1 VIRRAFEALRSVFAA
16 PVHHSEHTPTP
27 RRLEPHSGWRLSR
40 RAVVGVGGWS
50 LAAASA
56 AVLGLLLDRHGHL
69 ARPRLVTVP
78 DDTAEGV
85 TFVDDVILVKAGGT
99 VRALSA
105 RCPHLG
111 CTISRVSGNLLVC
124 PCHGSTFHLDGSVV
138 TGPAPRPLR
147 ELPQV
152 RDPRNGATVVHV
164 T

>member
-1 VIRRAFEALRSVFAA
+1 M
-16 PVHHSEHTPTP
+16 
-27 RRLEPHSGWRLSR
+27 
-40 RAVVGVGGWS
+40 
-50 LAAASA
+50 ASA
-56 AVLGLLLDRHGHL
+56 VVLGLLLDRHARLG
-69 ARPRLVTVP
+69 RPRLVTVP
-78 DDTAEGV
+78 EDTAEGV
-85 TFVDDVILVKAGGT
+85 TFVDDVIFVRTDGT

-138 TGPAPRPLR
+138 TGPALRPLR